1 MPMEEII
8 DYEAPKLKVYKVNAM
23 WLATFLGGPLAAG
36 YIFTQNYKAMGEAR
50 LARISLTITLV
61 VSSLLFSIA
70 LFVPE
75 GSILS
80 SRFLP
85 ILTVIIAQSLCKRL
99 QGAKLE
105 SYATDAS
112 MYFGWGRVFLISVI
126 GLLLTFAIFLIVLY
140 LMGEI

>member
-85 ILTVIIAQSLCKRL
+85 ILTVVVAQSLCKRL

-105 SYATDAS
+105 SYATDS
-112 MYFGWGRVFLISVI
+112 STYFGWGRVCLISVI